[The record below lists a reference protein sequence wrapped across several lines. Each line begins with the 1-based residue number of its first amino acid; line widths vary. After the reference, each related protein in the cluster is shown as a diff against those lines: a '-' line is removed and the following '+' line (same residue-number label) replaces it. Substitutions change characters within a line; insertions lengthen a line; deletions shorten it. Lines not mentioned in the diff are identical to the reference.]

1 MKTIKLPYIIALV
14 LVLTSAT
21 SCKKILDTQ
30 PEDFLS
36 SGNYFKTE
44 AQLNNAL
51 TGIYEILS
59 DSYMYSTYYISEM
72 GTEADEGYYRVASKV
87 SGPQV
92 YLFGASDVIVTNFW
106 QRLYQGIGRANILL
120 ANIERPTMDEAVR
133 EQFRGEALFLRSY
146 YYFLLV
152 THFGDVPLVLTP
164 TESAEGNAI
173 PRTPSKDVYEQITND
188 LKTAENLVKSS
199 TDLGYGGRV
208 SRSAVRGML
217 ARIYLHWAGFPLN
230 DATKYQDAKTWAQK
244 VMDPA
249 EGHRLNPSYED
260 VFKNYSSDKYDV
272 GESILEVEFW
282 GNLSDAFHAVGR
294 VGNANGIFTT
304 NEDVVGFAYGYI
316 RTTPKLYNLYEAN
329 DLRRDWAIAPFT
341 YETNGMRLPRPVI
354 AERNCGKFR
363 REFEVVNP
371 RHRLGTPIN
380 YPLLRYS
387 DVLLMFAEAENK
399 INGPTAAAHDALN
412 LVRDR
417 AKATLYTGANRISDQ
432 TAFTKVIQDERAR
445 ELCFESLRKYDL
457 IRWGIFVPE
466 MKAVIPTL
474 PANAFYA
481 LAFQSVTQRN
491 VLFPI
496 PTRELGLN
504 RALTQNPGW

>member
-1 MKTIKLPYIIALV
+1 MKKLIYIIGLALI
-14 LVLTSAT
+14 LTGSS
-21 SCKKILDTQ
+21 SCEKILDTQ
-30 PEDFLS
+30 PEDFLTS
-36 SGNYFKTE
+36 TNYFNTE

-51 TGIYEILS
+51 TGVYEILA

-92 YLFGASDVIVTNFW
+92 YIFGASDVIVANFW
-106 QRLYQGIGRANILL
+106 QRLYSGIGRANILL
-120 ANIERPTMDEAVR
+120 DNIDRPKMDEKVR
-133 EQFRGEALFLRSY
+133 ARIRGEALFLRSY

-152 THFGDVPLVLTP
+152 THFGNVPLVLTP
-164 TESAEGNAI
+164 TTSAEGNSV
-173 PRTPSKDVYEQITND
+173 PRTAAATVYEKITSD
-188 LKTAENLVKSS
+188 LKAAENIVKSA
-199 TDLGYGGRV
+199 TELGYGGRAN
-208 SRSAVRGML
+208 RSAVRALL
-217 ARIYLHWAGFPLN
+217 ARVYLHWAGYPIRDVSKYA
-230 DATKYQDAKTWAQK
+230 DARAYALK

-249 EGHRLNPSYED
+249 EGHRLNPSYEE

-272 GESILEVEFW
+272 AESIFEVEFW

-294 VGNANGIFTT
+294 VGNVNGIFTT

-316 RTTPKLYNLYEAN
+316 RTTPKLYNLYQAN

-341 YETNGMRLPRPVI
+341 YETNGTRLARPVI
-354 AERNCGKFR
+354 SERNCGKFR
-363 REFEVVNP
+363 RELEVVLP

-380 YPLLRYS
+380 YPVIRYS
-387 DVLLMFAEAENK
+387 DVLLMFAEAENQV
-399 INGPTAAAHDALN
+399 NGPTAAAHDALN
-412 LVRDR
+412 LVRGR
-417 AKATLYTGANRISDQ
+417 ANATQFIGGSRITDPIVFQ
-432 TAFTKVIQDERAR
+432 KTIQDERSR

-457 IRWGIFVPE
+457 IRWGNFVPE

-481 LAFQSVTQRN
+481 LAFQSVTQKN

-504 RALTQNPGW
+504 RALTQNAGW